1 MLNTVNGWMRHRQYQ
16 FWFLILMVSI
26 LITIPSM
33 SARAA
38 DEQQLVDKAEMTIT
52 NLAAENE
59 WFRDHVKEAKAIFI
73 VPEYLKGAFIFGA
86 AGGSGVL
93 LVRDGHNWSQPAFY
107 DMVEGSFGFQ
117 LGGSSS
123 EIIVVVRTQ
132 RGLESFFTH
141 DFRLG
146 GDLSIAAGPVG
157 AGAGGGGLTAD
168 VVSFAKT
175 KGAYAGVSVEGAVVR
190 IDSESNR
197 LYYGKSVRPT
207 DIVLTDSV
215 FNPGSMGLRL
225 AAKKVGR
232 KN

>member
-1 MLNTVNGWMRHRQYQ
+1 MMSDTENDLKGSRSYQ
-16 FWFLILMVSI
+16 VLVVISLVSI
-26 LITIPSM
+26 LITLS
-33 SARAA
+33 SLSVKAA
-38 DEQQLVDKAEMTIT
+38 DEQSLVDKAEMTIT
-52 NLAAENE
+52 NLASENE
-59 WFRDHVKEAKAIFI
+59 WFRDHVKDSKAIFI

-107 DMVEGSFGFQ
+107 DMAEGSFGFQ
-117 LGGSSS
+117 FGGSSS
-123 EIIVVVRTQ
+123 EIIIVVRTQ

-157 AGAGGGGLTAD
+157 AGTGGGGLTAD
-168 VVSFAKT
+168 VVSFAKA
-175 KGAYAGVSVEGAVVR
+175 KGAYAGISVEGALVR
-190 IDSESNR
+190 IDTESNR

-232 KN
+232 

>member
-1 MLNTVNGWMRHRQYQ
+1 MKFQSWL
-16 FWFLILMVSI
+16 LISVVSI
-26 LITIPSM
+26 LIAMPSM

-59 WFRDHVKEAKAIFI
+59 WFRDHVKAAKAIFI

-117 LGGSSS
+117 FGGSSS

-141 DFRLG
+141 DFHLG

-175 KGAYAGVSVEGAVVR
+175 KGIYAGVSVEGAIVK

-207 DIVLTDSV
+207 DIVLTNSV
-215 FNPGSMGLRL
+215 SNPGSMGLRL

-232 KN
+232 

>member
-1 MLNTVNGWMRHRQYQ
+1 
-16 FWFLILMVSI
+16 MVSLMI
-26 LITIPSM
+26 AIPPV
-33 SARAA
+33 SALAA
-38 DEQQLVDKAEMTIT
+38 KEQQLVDKAEMTLT

-59 WFRDHVKEAKAIFI
+59 WFRDHMKEAKAIFI

-117 LGGSSS
+117 FGGSSS

-168 VVSFAKT
+168 VVSFAKK

-232 KN
+232 